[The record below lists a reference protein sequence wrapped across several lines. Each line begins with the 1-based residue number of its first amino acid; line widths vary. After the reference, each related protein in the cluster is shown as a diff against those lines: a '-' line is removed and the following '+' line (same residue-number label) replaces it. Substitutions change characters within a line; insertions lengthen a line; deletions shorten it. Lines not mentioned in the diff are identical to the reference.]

1 MPEVV
6 IAKIM
11 LWGAVRFAMALYAV
25 AIAFAMVILFLKDR
39 HKRNWMGAM
48 ALTFALLATS
58 IVFYYYSNGKQMNRI
73 KLLKTLYYYPDK
85 NPYQG
90 EDTNGTNQ

>member
-1 MPEVV
+1 MPEVT

-11 LWGAVRFAMALYAV
+11 LWGSVRFAMALYAV
-25 AIAFAMVILFLKDR
+25 AVAFAMVILLLKEQ

-58 IVFYYYSNGKQMNRI
+58 IVFYYYTNGKQMARI
-73 KLLKTLYYYPDK
+73 KLLKALYYYPEE
-85 NPYQG
+85 NPYQRG
-90 EDTNGTNQ
+90 DTDGTD